1 MSSCLP
7 QGPFAPASAG
17 AFPPLRDDEPHLEP
31 HPPPSSGAQRPV
43 ETGSHQGA
51 VVETDRPL
59 DSSQNSSPTSN
70 TKHESTAFLKNSEML
85 PKWRPK
91 SLRKRMFFAFAFVF
105 VACIATLAGLFA
117 YSRSHQ
123 GLLTVDTHLHY
134 LWTYS
139 PTLFFTIAGA
149 CWSRVAYRILQ
160 MQPWRLISQSQTS
173 MPEALLVD
181 YVTPIA
187 LSSLFKAIKARH
199 SLVATVLLA
208 SLALQLVTILSTG
221 LFDVEYLLV
230 QRNGPISLL
239 DNITGVDHD
248 FSTVS
253 AGPDLTIYSIQN
265 TNLSYPEGTTS
276 LYAVP
281 RLSYS
286 PGTSTP

>member
-1 MSSCLP
+1 MSTL
-7 QGPFAPASAG
+7 GPWTPASAG
-17 AFPPLRDDEPHLEP
+17 AFAPLRDDEPHPEP
-31 HPPPSSGAQRPV
+31 RPSPSSGAQRLV
-43 ETGSHQGA
+43 KTGIHQGA
-51 VVETDRPL
+51 VVETDGPL
-59 DSSQNSSPTSN
+59 ESSQNTSPTSY
-70 TKHESTAFLKNSEML
+70 TKHAPTAPLKNSEVL
-85 PKWRPK
+85 PGWRPK
-91 SLRKRMFFAFAFVF
+91 SLRKTTFFAFAFVF
-105 VACIATLAGLFA
+105 VACIATLAALFA

-134 LWTYS
+134 LWTYT

-160 MQPWRLISQSQTS
+160 MQPWRMISQSQTS

-199 SLVATVLLA
+199 LLVVMGLLA
-208 SLALQLVTILSTG
+208 SIALQVVTILSTG

-230 QRNGPISLL
+230 QKNGPISLL
-239 DNITGVDHD
+239 DNITGVAHD
-248 FSTVS
+248 FSTIS
-253 AGPDLTIYSIQN
+253 AGPELTIYSIQN

-281 RLSYS
+281 KLSY
-286 PGTSTP
+286 PAGTSTP